1 MLNSGR
7 RKKRV
12 IDTTKDTQFSDVWL
26 ILVILLTVAGLIMD
40 SPYLTA
46 AALLL
51 FTVVGAAW
59 LWSRLSLWRLT
70 YRRHFSEIRAFR
82 GETVDLHLEVRNR
95 KVIPLTWLTIHDRFP
110 PALKVLDKELQVNL
124 NTQQMD
130 FNTFWMV
137 GPLQRITR
145 HFQIECTERG
155 FHRYG
160 PMTIETGDGF
170 GFFNRSRL
178 DEETERI
185 IVYPQLY
192 SVAELNLPAKNPFG
206 EAVAPN
212 TLFEDP
218 LRTVGI
224 REWQSSDDL
233 RRVHWKA
240 TARQQQMLSR
250 IYEPSE
256 EQQILIF
263 LNVTTMER
271 HWHGYIPELQERTI
285 SVAASLAAVVDEQRL
300 SVGLIA
306 NAALPESDQTIRLLP
321 SRNPG
326 QLMQILEML
335 ALVTPFATQPIEEL
349 LLQEAAHLP
358 WGATLVVVTAIA
370 HEGLLASLIDLI
382 EAGRRV
388 MLFTLAEEPPDM
400 AWLHHKMTVYHLPH
414 LVDDLIAPV
423 QVNG

>member
-1 MLNSGR
+1 
-7 RKKRV
+7 
-12 IDTTKDTQFSDVWL
+12 
-26 ILVILLTVAGLIMD
+26 LLTAAGLVMD
-40 SPYLTA
+40 SPLLTA
-46 AALLL
+46 AALLIL
-51 FTVVGAAW
+51 IVITIAW
-59 LWSRLSLWRLT
+59 LWARLSLWRLN

-82 GETVDLHLEVRNR
+82 GETVDLRLEVSNR
-95 KVIPLTWLTIHDRFP
+95 KLVPLTWLTIHDRFP
-110 PALKVLDKELQVNL
+110 AELKIVDKDLSVNI
-124 NTQQMD
+124 NSHQTD
-130 FNTFWMV
+130 FNTFWML

-145 HFQIECTERG
+145 NFQIECTQRG

-160 PMTIETGDGF
+160 PIAMETGDGF
-170 GFFNRSRL
+170 GFFNRGRK
-178 DEETERI
+178 DEGIEHL

-206 EAVAPN
+206 ETRASN

-271 HWHGYIPELQERTI
+271 HWHGHIPELQERTI
-285 SVAASLAAVVDEQRL
+285 SVAGSLAAVVDEQRL

-335 ALVTPFATQPIEEL
+335 ALVTPFATQPIERL

-358 WGATLVVVTAIA
+358 WGATIVVVTAIA
-370 HEGLLASLIDLI
+370 HEELLVALMDLI
-382 EAGRRV
+382 QAGRRV
-388 MLFTLAEEPPDM
+388 MLFTLAQEPPDTL
-400 AWLHHKMTVYHLPH
+400 WLHHNMTVYHLPH
-414 LVDDLIAPV
+414 LVDDLIAPML
-423 QVNG
+423 VNG